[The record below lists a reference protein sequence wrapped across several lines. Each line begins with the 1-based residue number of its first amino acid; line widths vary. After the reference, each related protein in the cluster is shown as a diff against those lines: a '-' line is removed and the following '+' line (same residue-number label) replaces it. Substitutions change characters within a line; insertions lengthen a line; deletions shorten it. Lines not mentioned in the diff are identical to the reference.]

1 MYSDGY
7 ILRWLYT
14 QMSCL
19 NAVCDVVAA
28 VAVMLKT
35 SCALRNRCR
44 RRRPVDKR

>member
-14 QMSCL
+14 QMSCF
-19 NAVCDVVAA
+19 NAVCDVAA

-44 RRRPVDKR
+44 RPVDKR